1 MRGFLPVLKKEAV
14 QMIRDRGTLR
24 FALLIPAFQLLLFGL
39 IDTNVKH
46 VRTVVLDQSRSEQS
60 RELVTDFTNTSY
72 FGIVAYAPSRAALR
86 ELIVAGRASVG
97 IEIPPDYGR
106 RRLNGQPADVLV
118 SIDGSD
124 SSTSSQALAA
134 ASGLALSHSLAELA
148 ERAHAK
154 DLPIRVHP
162 LLLFNPDSRTA
173 NLLIPGLVAI
183 LLTFSGTLLAA
194 FAIVRER
201 ERGTLEQLMVT
212 PASPVAVVLGKLLPY
227 LGLAFIQLLFILLLM
242 TAAFRVPIHGS
253 VPLLLGLS
261 VVYLFAL
268 LALGLLVSSRARTQ
282 MEAIQLAQMF
292 LLPSI
297 MLSGYIF
304 PISSLPAPLRVLS
317 QVLPATHFIAIAR
330 GIIIRG
336 AAFADLWRN
345 VAALLVIAAL
355 LIAASTRAFQK
366 TIGQYGLRRQN
377 PQALQAYHAS
387 RPAPPGKTKAR

>member
-24 FALLIPAFQLLLFGL
+24 FALLVPAFQLVLFGL
-39 IDTNVKH
+39 IDTNVRH
-46 VRTVVLDQSRSEQS
+46 VRTAVFDQSRTQES
-60 RELVTDFTNTSY
+60 RQLLNDFVNTSY
-72 FGIVAYAPSRAALR
+72 FDIVAYAPSRAALR
-86 ELIVAGRASVG
+86 ELIVAGEASVG
-97 IEIPPDYGR
+97 IEVPPDYGR
-106 RRLNGQPADVLV
+106 RRLNDQPADVLV
-118 SIDGSD
+118 LIDGSD
-124 SSTSSQALAA
+124 STISSAALAA
-134 ASGLALSHSLAELA
+134 ANGLTLSQSLGELA
-148 ERAHAK
+148 ERANAK
-154 DLPIRVHP
+154 DLPIRAHP
-162 LLLFNPDSRTA
+162 LLLFNPDSRSA

-227 LGLAFIQLLFILLLM
+227 LVLAFAQLLFILFLM
-242 TAAFRVPIHGS
+242 TVVFRVPIHGN
-253 VPLLLGLS
+253 LLLFLGLS

-268 LALGLLVSSRARTQ
+268 LALGLVVSSRAKTQ
-282 MEAIQLAQMF
+282 MEAIQIAQMF

-304 PISSLPAPLRVLS
+304 PLSSLPSPLRVFS

-336 AAFADLWRN
+336 ASFPDLWRS
-345 VAALLVIAAL
+345 VAALIVIAGL
-355 LIAASTRAFQK
+355 LVAGSTRAFQK
-366 TIGQYGLRRQN
+366 TI
-377 PQALQAYHAS
+377 S
-387 RPAPPGKTKAR
+387 

>member
-1 MRGFLPVLKKEAV
+1 MRGFLPVLRKEAV
-14 QMIRDRGTLR
+14 QMIRDRGALR

-46 VRTVVLDQSRSEQS
+46 VRTVVLDQSRSQQS
-60 RELVTDFTNTSY
+60 RELLTDFVNTSY
-72 FGIVAYAPSRAALR
+72 FDIVAYAPSRAALR
-86 ELIVAGRASVG
+86 EFIVAGRASVG

-124 SSTSSQALAA
+124 SSISSQALAA
-134 ASGLALSHSLAELA
+134 ASGLALSRSLAELA
-148 ERAHAK
+148 ERANAK

-162 LLLFNPDSRTA
+162 LMLFNPDSRTA

-227 LGLAFIQLLFILLLM
+227 LALAFLQLLFILFLM
-242 TAAFRVPIHGS
+242 TVAFRVPIHGS
-253 VPLLLGLS
+253 LPLLLGLS
-261 VVYLFAL
+261 IVYLFAL

-304 PISSLPAPLRVLS
+304 PIASLPGPLRVFS

-336 AAFADLWRN
+336 AVFADLWRN
-345 VAALLVIAAL
+345 VAALLVIAIL
-355 LIAASTRAFQK
+355 LVAASTRAFHK
-366 TIGQYGLRRQN
+366 TI
-377 PQALQAYHAS
+377 S
-387 RPAPPGKTKAR
+387 

>member
-1 MRGFLPVLKKEAV
+1 MRGFLPVLKKEAL

-24 FALLIPAFQLLLFGL
+24 FALLIPAFQLVLFGL

-46 VRTVVLDQSRSEQS
+46 VRTVVLDQSRTQES
-60 RELVTDFTNTSY
+60 RQLLTDFVNTSY
-72 FGIVAYAPSRAALR
+72 FDIVAYAPSRPAMR
-86 ELIVAGRASVG
+86 EFIVAGRASVG

-106 RRLNGQPADVLV
+106 RRLNGDPADVLV
-118 SIDGSD
+118 LIDGSD
-124 SSTSSQALAA
+124 SSMSSAALAA
-134 ASGLALSHSLAELA
+134 ANGLTLSRSLEELA
-148 ERAHAK
+148 AKAGAK
-154 DLPIRVHP
+154 DLPIRTHP
-162 LLLFNPDSRTA
+162 LFLFNPDSRSA

-212 PASPVAVVLGKLLPY
+212 PASPVAVILGKLLPY
-227 LGLAFIQLLFILLLM
+227 LALAFAQLLFILLLM
-242 TAAFRVPIHGS
+242 TVVFRVPIHGNIF
-253 VPLLLGLS
+253 LLLGLS
-261 VVYLFAL
+261 IVYLFAL
-268 LALGLLVSSRARTQ
+268 LALGLLVSSRASSQ

-304 PISSLPAPLRVLS
+304 PLSSLPAPLRVFA

-336 AAFADLWRN
+336 AVFADLWHN
-345 VAALLVIAAL
+345 VAALLVIAVAL
-355 LIAASTRAFQK
+355 VAGSTRAFHK
-366 TIGQYGLRRQN
+366 TI
-377 PQALQAYHAS
+377 S
-387 RPAPPGKTKAR
+387 